1 MVSYGGLKKEK
12 SIMKMKNIQKLTL
25 VIALLSH
32 TAFASTSADYR
43 LLDALNTA
51 NPSLATIQ
59 KLLTIPAVK
68 DNINLQDSNSMT
80 ALMYAVS
87 AANLP
92 LTQALIAAGAKTTPP
107 ADQANNSD
115 TALFI
120 AVSQETPSLPI
131 IKALLNAPDSKDSI
145 NIQDNTGYT
154 ALMYAVGGSNLHL
167 TQLLVAAGAKTTPQ
181 ANLAD
186 NGLATALI
194 IAVTQQTPSL
204 AIVTALLGAHDIK
217 HSIDIQDSNGYTALM
232 YAAQVGNFPIVQALL
247 AAGAKT
253 TPQASSAYHSR
264 TALLC
269 ALTEPTPSLDII
281 DTLLKAPD
289 IKDSI
294 NIQDNSGHTPLMW
307 AANEGNLPIVQ
318 VLITTGAD
326 VTIATPQGQTALSL
340 A

>member
-1 MVSYGGLKKEK
+1 RKTIALKTIKDDPPPLMVSYGGLKKEK

-32 TAFASTSADYR
+32 TAFASISADYR

-131 IKALLNAPDSKDSI
+131 VKVLL
-145 NIQDNTGYT
+145 Q
-154 ALMYAVGGSNLHL
+154 
-167 TQLLVAAGAKTTPQ
+167 
-181 ANLAD
+181 
-186 NGLATALI
+186 
-194 IAVTQQTPSL
+194 
-204 AIVTALLGAHDIK
+204 
-217 HSIDIQDSNGYTALM
+217 
-232 YAAQVGNFPIVQALL
+232 
-247 AAGAKT
+247 
-253 TPQASSAYHSR
+253 
-264 TALLC
+264 
-269 ALTEPTPSLDII
+269 
-281 DTLLKAPD
+281 APD

-294 NIQDNSGHTPLMW
+294 NLQNSAGLTALMW
-307 AANEGNLPIVQ
+307 AANKGNLPITKA
-318 VLITTGAD
+318 LLAAGANP
-326 VTIATPQGQTALSL
+326 TIMTPQGQTAWSFAAPNCQSL
-340 A
+340 LPIPPSAKANSDLLNAVFNVTTTNYRNNN